1 MQRMEP
7 NLSARVPPLV
17 NYSTAHRQAPPSRD
31 RSLGRSG
38 PGTLRG
44 CSLPVVVIKARMP
57 LEPALV
63 LSPSLPPVSSR
74 QDRGFSGVRSESVV
88 RSPADGV
95 QKRAF
100 GATCLRRLQPPG
112 KHSATQRTVASL
124 VKCLC
129 NSNICRL
136 PPAEQQICS
145 HRIWKTPRGLHPG
158 PQAEWSLCLYSS
170 LLSFLLNPVSQGRKH
185 NLSPG
190 GQELLGLGPSSSL
203 ACKCPHLSWEEVCMA
218 GGSEFGI

>member
-1 MQRMEP
+1 MEP

-17 NYSTAHRQAPPSRD
+17 NYSPAHRQAPPSRD

-44 CSLPVVVIKARMP
+44 RSLPVGVIKARMP

-95 QKRAF
+95 QKWAF

-112 KHSATQRTVASL
+112 KHSAAQ
-124 VKCLC
+124 
-129 NSNICRL
+129 
-136 PPAEQQICS
+136 
-145 HRIWKTPRGLHPG
+145 
-158 PQAEWSLCLYSS
+158 
-170 LLSFLLNPVSQGRKH
+170 
-185 NLSPG
+185 
-190 GQELLGLGPSSSL
+190 
-203 ACKCPHLSWEEVCMA
+203 
-218 GGSEFGI
+218 